1 MADLNPI
8 TWWRHMLSLP
18 NTSPAKTLIVALL
31 VALTCGTAVS
41 VTAIMLRPL
50 QQKHHER
57 ERQARMQELLKS
69 LPGMKGLIDDA
80 GEVTLQCV
88 LVELA
93 TGAIIEVADPLS
105 FDQRAEAADP
115 RANFDIPASADIAGI
130 GKRSRRAPA
139 YLMRWN
145 GKLKRIILP
154 VRGSGYQSM
163 LYGYLALEGDLV
175 TVAGLT
181 FYAQA
186 ETPGLGTRIQEPA
199 WQNLWPG
206 SKIADDQGNLRIE
219 VVRGKGTRP
228 YQVDG
233 ISGATRTGTGVT
245 NLLRFWLG
253 DYGFG
258 PFLKQLEIGK
268 IDP

>member
-1 MADLNPI
+1 MVDPWFVVAVAGAFGLVIGSFLNVC
-8 TWWRHMLSLP
+8 TFRWP
-18 NTSPAKTLIVALL
+18 NEESVVSPPSHCPKCDEAVRWYDNIPVVSYL
-31 VALTCGTAVS
+31 V
-41 VTAIMLRPL
+41 LRGRCRWC
-50 QQKHHER
+50 KER
-57 ERQARMQELLKS
+57 ISIQY
-69 LPGMKGLIDDA
+69 P
-80 GEVTLQCV
+80 

-139 YLMRWN
+139 YLMRRN

-258 PFLKQLEIGK
+258 PFLKQVETGK